1 MPKRIRDENEKKPKP
16 KKTRRSGV
24 EQEIRGGDTSGETRV
39 RTSIIPTALST
50 LLRTNDLKRKSITRT
65 LDRLARYGGTYRH
78 LTGIF
83 GAHVL
88 LRLLEQGATVKVD
101 KTFYDRCWASL
112 DHEAGGSSRK
122 NVYSVLCREFLTA
135 SEMDPSLF
143 PPTMKSPLRQQITRD
158 METSATNL
166 VKIHTMARIIRHIHF
181 RLANNDD
188 VFGLLSPASKYALKQ
203 KIYKC
208 VIDKHFMGELEGLD
222 FVHLQVIDELRN
234 ELRQPLSQE
243 LDKPLAYDLKKSPE
257 VFYRVLAHISRVA
270 EQTSEIHLGILES
283 IRNKPKSERKGLYKR
298 MERDLRVESR
308 VKIFSLT
315 PMWKLQPC
323 FVQYSSTCIN
333 SAFEGYGEVAS
344 FVASEFDV
352 SGVRRKGYKVSGFR
366 SDGFQV
372 HLSFIALANNKPVP
386 TNTDKLK
393 DAGYD
398 FPKPTMKVVSTCS
411 KPGVFTV
418 SEKRVDAKK
427 VPVDERAAVRTTVI
441 DPGCVDVVS
450 VRTTNLETTSPSD
463 ILKDS
468 THWAL
473 SSEDYTTAS
482 GTSIQ
487 TGREAK
493 RRSRP
498 GYREALRDEDK
509 GRSKTANLDSLLV
522 YTKWVGRH
530 FEAMYREKNTNGRR
544 RTRFITSRLLQGT
557 IDKLANRIVDS
568 GKSEFPSTTSNVVFF
583 GNGSFK
589 AMRGTAPVPRKKLV
603 RALAMRTTVFMLDE
617 FRTSKMCPGGCGSLM
632 EDVEGDGGY
641 RMRRCSNVSDAGFA
655 LTPTNCSL
663 WAENSTPFVC
673 NRDESATINMTKC
686 CHASLCGRPRPPTLC
701 RSS

>member
-1 MPKRIRDENEKKPKP
+1 MPKRTHDENDKKPRP
-16 KKTRRSGV
+16 KKTRRSGI
-24 EQEIRGGDTSGETRV
+24 EEEICGGNISNDTRV
-39 RTSIIPTALST
+39 RTSIIPTALAT
-50 LLRTNDLKRKSITRT
+50 LLRNNPDNKKSITRT

-88 LRLLEQGATVKVD
+88 LRLLERGQTVKVD
-101 KTFYDRCWASL
+101 MVFYDRCWASL
-112 DHEAGGSSRK
+112 DHEAGGSSGE
-122 NVYSVLCREFLTA
+122 NMYSETCREFLAA
-135 SEMDPSLF
+135 SGMDPSLF
-143 PPTMKSPLRQQITRD
+143 PPTMKISLRKPITRD

-181 RLANNDD
+181 RLVNNDD
-188 VFGLLSPASKYALKQ
+188 AFRLLSPASKYALQQ

-208 VIDKHFMGELEGLD
+208 VIDKNYGGEMEELE

-234 ELRQPLSQE
+234 ELQEPLSQE

-257 VFYRVLAHISRVA
+257 MFYKVLAHISRVA
-270 EQTSEIHLGILES
+270 EQASDIHLGIMDT
-283 IRNKPKSERKGLYKR
+283 IRDKPKSERKGLYKKA
-298 MERDLRVESR
+298 ERDLHVEGR
-308 VKIFSLT
+308 VKPFSLT

-323 FVQYSSTCIN
+323 FVQYSTTCIN
-333 SAFEGYGEVAS
+333 SAFNGYGDVAS
-344 FVASEFDV
+344 FVKTEFDV
-352 SGVRRKGYKVSGFR
+352 SGVRRKGYNISGFR

-372 HLSFIALANNKPVP
+372 HLSFMAIATNNPVP

-398 FPKPTMKVVSTCS
+398 FPKPAKKVVSTLS
-411 KPGVFTV
+411 QPGVFTV
-418 SEKRVDAKK
+418 SEKRVDAKE
-427 VPVDERAAVRTTVI
+427 VPANERATVRTTVI

-450 VRTTNLETTSPSD
+450 VRTTKLETTSPSD

-468 THWAL
+468 TPWAL
-473 SSEDYTTAS
+473 SSDDYTIAS
-482 GTSIQ
+482 GALIQ
-487 TGREAK
+487 RGREAK

-509 GRSKTANLDSLLV
+509 GRSKTASLDSLLV
-522 YTKWVGRH
+522 YTKWVARH

-544 RTRFITSRLLQGT
+544 RTRFITTRLLQGT

-568 GKSEFPSTTSNVVFF
+568 GRKEFPSTTSNVVFF

-589 AMRGTAPVPRKKLV
+589 AMKGSAPVPRKKLV

-617 FRTSKMCPGGCGSLM
+617 FRTSKMCPGGCGSVM
-632 EDVEGDGGY
+632 EDLEGDGGY
-641 RMRRCSNVSDAGFA
+641 RMRRCSNVSDAGVA
-655 LTPTNCSL
+655 LLPKDCSL
-663 WAENSTPFVC
+663 WDGDRGAFVC
-673 NRDESATINMTKC
+673 NRDESATVNMTKC
-686 CHASLCGRPRPPTLC
+686 CHASLCGRARPPTLC